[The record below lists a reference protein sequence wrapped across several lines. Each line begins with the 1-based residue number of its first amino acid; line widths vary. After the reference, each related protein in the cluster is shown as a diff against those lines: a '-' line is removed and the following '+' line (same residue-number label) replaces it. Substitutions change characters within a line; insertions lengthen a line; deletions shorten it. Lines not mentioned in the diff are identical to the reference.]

1 MSAGTRTPKNRRIP
15 KNWRTLAGVAALV
28 VAAST
33 PVLAVTTS
41 YAATADVEFSSD
53 GGGSWTST
61 PPVSL
66 FEQNFRAVPGDRLEA
81 AVLVRSTRAEPTVAM
96 VAITNASTS
105 DPLFDSALTVQGQDA
120 LGRGLT
126 PSKLSALGSCDPLV
140 PTRVLTAGQ
149 ALPVTLVVDVS
160 PTLTQNQA
168 AQAVA
173 AFDLE
178 IALTDPGAPT
188 TPNGCPIDPVVI
200 AGFAPA
206 AGGTIAYTGTDLVYP
221 TLAVAGG
228 VLALGALFVAVSRRR
243 REREDTP

>member
-1 MSAGTRTPKNRRIP
+1 MGARTIP
-15 KNWRTLAGVAALV
+15 TNWRTVTVVAALV

-33 PVLAVTTS
+33 PVLAVTAS
-41 YAATADVEFSSD
+41 YAAAADVEFSSD
-53 GGGSWTST
+53 GGASWSAA
-61 PPVSL
+61 PPSSL
-66 FEQNFRAVPGDRLEA
+66 FDQSFRAVPGDRLEA

-105 DPLFDSALTVQGQDA
+105 DPVFDSALTVQAGDA
-120 LGRGLT
+120 RGRGLA
-126 PSKLSALGSCDPLV
+126 PSKLSSLGACDAVV
-140 PTRVLTAGQ
+140 PTRVLTRGQ

-160 PTLTQNQA
+160 PTLTRNQA

-200 AGFAPA
+200 AGFAGA
-206 AGGTIAYTGTDLVYP
+206 AGGSIAYTGTDLVYP
-221 TLAVAGG
+221 TLGFAAVA
-228 VLALGALFVAVSRRR
+228 LALGGVFVCASRRR
-243 REREDTP
+243 RAKGDTP